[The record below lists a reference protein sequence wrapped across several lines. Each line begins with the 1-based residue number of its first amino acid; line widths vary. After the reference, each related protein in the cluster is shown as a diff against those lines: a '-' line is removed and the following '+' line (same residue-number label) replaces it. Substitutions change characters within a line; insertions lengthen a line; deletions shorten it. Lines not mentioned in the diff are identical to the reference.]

1 MSKGGEDLTELS
13 QVEYMEEPLNPDD
26 EKAIERRLVWK
37 IDLRIL
43 PILTFLYI
51 FASMDR
57 SDIGN
62 AQVAGMQKAIGAS
75 AQEWTLVAAL
85 FYLGYIVS
93 QPIGTL
99 YLRSLSPP
107 NLFAFACCL
116 WGVSNSIKMSTIHD
130 IKLKK

>member
-1 MSKGGEDLTELS
+1 MSKEEDLTEIS
-13 QVEYMEEPLNPDD
+13 QVEYMEEPPRAKE
-26 EKAIERRLVWK
+26 EKAIERQLLWK

-43 PILTFLYI
+43 PILTFLYV

-75 AQEWTLVAAL
+75 SGQWTLVAAL
-85 FYLGYIVS
+85 FYLGYIVA

-99 YLRSLSPP
+99 YLRSIHPP

-116 WGVSNSIKMSTIHD
+116 WGVNTKQSNRVYTYVC
-130 IKLKK
+130 